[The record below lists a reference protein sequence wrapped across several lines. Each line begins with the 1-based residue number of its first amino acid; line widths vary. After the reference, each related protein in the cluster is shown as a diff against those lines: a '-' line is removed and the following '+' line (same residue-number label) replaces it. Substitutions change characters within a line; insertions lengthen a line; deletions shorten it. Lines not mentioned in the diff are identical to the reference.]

1 MRGTWRS
8 ETTLRE
14 HKNGGPAWTRRLWR
28 PVLYQLSYGP
38 RNCGASSKPNRTV
51 SPPGACSSRRRRA
64 AAHVERDGHRPD
76 VEQLD
81 QHGRRVVVGADMDLA
96 RDRACRADR
105 GTGRA
110 TVF

>member
-51 SPPGACSSRRRRA
+51 SPRGP
-64 AAHVERDGHRPD
+64 AAHGVDAL
-76 VEQLD
+76 QLTLNVMVTVPPAGTFAVWGLGLVTV
-81 QHGRRVVVGADMDLA
+81 QLA
-96 RDRACRADR
+96 
-105 GTGRA
+105 A
-110 TVF
+110 TLEGVSITW